1 MKSDIELQQLKSRAL
16 EMIEAEKL
24 LRRYRVWN
32 CLAFKLAISSQLKLF
47 QQPGQRFRVKG
58 FRQISPI

>member
-47 QQPGQRFRVKG
+47 QQPGQRFRAKDCKKITPV
-58 FRQISPI
+58 